1 MNAKLR
7 INAKNYFRKN
17 FFKLMN
23 NALSKKTME
32 NVINYRDIKFVSRE
46 VRRNYL
52 VSGPNYHTTKKN
64 FFQVIY

>member
-17 FFKLMN
+17 VFKLMN

-32 NVINYRDIKFVSRE
+32 NVINYRDIKFVSSE

-52 VSGPNYHTTKKN
+52 VSGPNSYNKKKI
-64 FFQVIY
+64 FQVIY

>member
-7 INAKNYFRKN
+7 INAKNDFRKN

-32 NVINYRDIKFVSRE
+32 NVRNYRDIKFASSE

-52 VSGPNYHTTKKN
+52 VSGPNYHTTKKK
-64 FFQVIY
+64 FFR